1 MKVQQRLKI
10 VVIAVALILVLV
22 ALYSGLQILE
32 STVLL
37 RGQIEEVVTPSKTIS
52 RDGKDYF
59 PRQDITVLLIM
70 GIDQVGPV
78 VDSGSYNNEGE
89 SDVVMLAVFDE
100 TAGQYTIL
108 ALNRDTMMDIPILGL
123 GGKQAGTKVGQLA
136 LAHTY
141 GSGLQDS
148 CENTRK
154 AVSDFLGG
162 IYIDHYVSM
171 NMDAVAILNDAVGGV
186 TVMVTENFADIDPT
200 IQLGEMTLHGQQAL
214 NYVQIRK
221 GVGTQMNV
229 SRMERQRGYMSGFI
243 ASLDGQLNQ
252 NNAFLVDLYEQVTPY
267 IVSDC
272 SVNALS
278 ALVSRFS
285 EFEMID
291 IVSPEGDNQKGEQ
304 YMEFYVDEEALDK
317 LVLSLFYSEK

>member
-10 VVIAVALILVLV
+10 VVIVVALILVLV

-32 STVLL
+32 STVLY
-37 RGQIEEVVTPSKTIS
+37 RGQIEEEVTPSKTIS

-78 VDSGSYNNEGE
+78 MDSGSYNNEGE

-100 TAGQYTIL
+100 AAQNYTIL
-108 ALNRDTMMDIPILGL
+108 ALNRDTMIDIPILGL

-162 IYIDHYVSM
+162 IYIDHYISM

-186 TVMVTENFADIDPT
+186 TVTVTEDFSNIDPT
-200 IQLGEMTLHGQQAL
+200 IHMGEMTLRGQQAL

-243 ASLDGQLNQ
+243 VSLNGQLNQ
-252 NNAFLVDLYEQVTPY
+252 NSAFLVDLYEQVAPY
-267 IVSDC
+267 VVSDC
-272 SVNALS
+272 SVNTLS

-285 EFEMID
+285 EFEMVE
-291 IVSPEGDNQKGEQ
+291 IVSPEGDNLKGEQ

-317 LVLSLFYSEK
+317 LVLSMFYSEK